1 MGRDRIE
8 SATIDRTGEL
18 MTVWL
23 NGVLVND
30 VTLPSTGGGWLMGD
44 GIFES
49 LRTYG
54 GLPFA
59 LDQHL
64 QRLENSARA
73 MRCDIPN
80 LTMIRS
86 GISEVI
92 AANPCEPYGRLRITL
107 LTDKN
112 MLITHTPFEESNG
125 AIALTQN
132 PWSQHSNRAITGLKT
147 ISYAENS
154 LALRRAR
161 DNGFDDALF
170 INEEG
175 YIVETALANILWCE
189 NNSWYTSTLK
199 SGCLPGVTRALL
211 IESFGVKEKDITPS
225 HFAEVDAA
233 AITSSVREIVEI
245 VRFESKFFEPS
256 QSLKELQASFHRWIL
271 DKLRV

>member
-1 MGRDRIE
+1 
-8 SATIDRTGEL
+8 

-23 NGVLVND
+23 NGALVKD
-30 VTLPSTGGGWLMGD
+30 VSLPSTGGGWLMGD

-80 LTMIRS
+80 LALIRS
-86 GISEVI
+86 GINEVI
-92 AANPCEPYGRLRITL
+92 SANPCEPYGRLRITL
-107 LTDKN
+107 LSDSN
-112 MLITHTPFEESNG
+112 LLITHAPYEESNS
-125 AIALTQN
+125 ALALTQN

>member
-1 MGRDRIE
+1 
-8 SATIDRTGEL
+8 

-23 NGVLVND
+23 NGALVDN
-30 VTLPSTGGGWLMGD
+30 VVLPSTGGGWLMGD

-49 LRTYG
+49 LRTYRG
-54 GLPFA
+54 QPFA
-59 LDQHL
+59 LHLHL
-64 QRLENSARA
+64 QRLENSAKV
-73 MRCDIPN
+73 MKFESTDVD
-80 LTMIRS
+80 LVIR
-86 GISEVI
+86 GVGEVI

-107 LTDKN
+107 LSDKN
-112 MLITHTPFEESNG
+112 VLITHIPFEDSNS

-132 PWSQHSNRAITGLKT
+132 RWSQHSNRAITGLKT

-154 LALRRAR
+154 VALRRAR
-161 DNGFDDALF
+161 DKGFDDALF

-211 IESFGVKEKDITPS
+211 IEHFGVKEKDITPS
-225 HFAEVDAA
+225 QFAEVHAA

-256 QSLKELQASFHRWIL
+256 QLLKELQASFHQWIL
-271 DKLRV
+271 DKLQA